1 LVAAHVQDPGGVAV
15 IGDDFNPPA
24 RADALLA
31 GAEPTATE
39 RYALADLVK
48 FGAVEGRHPAAMTA
62 DCLSRNQARAVL
74 ARQVPNTEMK
84 P

>member
-1 LVAAHVQDPGGVAV
+1 MTPSNFDPQ
-15 IGDDFNPPA
+15 A

-31 GAEPTATE
+31 GAEPTAAE

-48 FGAVEGRHPAAMTA
+48 HGPLQGRHPAAMTA

-74 ARQVPNTEMK
+74 ARQVPTKETR